1 MQRLVVVSNR
11 VPVPGDRSPVAG
23 GLAIGLADAI
33 TPGTLWFGWSGR
45 RVHAPSTK
53 ATVIEHREIG
63 YATIDL
69 TEADYRHFYVGFSNG
84 VLWPLLS
91 YRLGQVNFRRADYA
105 GYRVVNEAFAAA
117 LAPLLRSDD
126 LIWIHD
132 YQLLAVGQGLRELG
146 VKQRIG
152 FFLHTPFPP
161 PAIFCALPRAAE
173 LLDALCACDV
183 IGFHTADYRDAFLQ
197 CVAVLLETP
206 TNSDGTFNFRGRNV
220 RAIVDP
226 IGIDV
231 GGFAATAARSVGNA
245 AARRLETSL
254 VGRPLGV
261 SADRLDYAKG
271 LPNRVQALDHLFAN
285 HPEHRNH
292 LVFLQVAA
300 PSREELAVYRA
311 LRRELDRTV
320 GDINGRY
327 SEADWT
333 PVRYLTR
340 TVGRTTLAAYYRLAR
355 LGVVTPLRDGM
366 NLVAKEYI
374 AAQNSADPGVLIL
387 SRFAGAAEDLTDALI
402 VNPFDPEEIA
412 EAMHQGLA
420 MPLDERQARH
430 KSLLARI
437 RASSAR
443 QYCLTFLE
451 ALRSVA
457 AEVPVPRVAAEAART
472 RRPPTAKVPPAKVPR
487 RANHVVSHGRA
498 AGLVNGGLPLG

>member
-1 MQRLVVVSNR
+1 MTRLVVVSNR
-11 VPVPGDRSPVAG
+11 VPVPGDRSPAAG
-23 GLAIGLADAI
+23 GLAIGLADAV
-33 TPGTLWFGWSGR
+33 TDGSLWFGWSGR
-45 RVHAPSTK
+45 RGHETSTK
-53 ATVIEHREIG
+53 ATVAKVRAIT

-91 YRLGQVNFRRADYA
+91 YRLGQIDFRRIDYA
-105 GYRVVNEAFAAA
+105 GYRRVNEAFATA

-132 YQLLAVGQGLRELG
+132 YQLLAVGHALRALG
-146 VKQRIG
+146 VEQRIG

-161 PAIFCALPRAAE
+161 PGIFCALPRAAE
-173 LLDALCACDV
+173 LLDALCACDL

-197 CVAVLLETP
+197 CVSVLLDVP
-206 TNSDGTFNFRGRNV
+206 TNADGTFTHNGRRV

-231 GGFAATAARSVGNA
+231 GSFAATAARSVGNA
-245 AARRLETSL
+245 AAQRLANSL
-254 VGRPLGV
+254 GGRPLGV

-271 LPNRVQALDHLFAN
+271 LPNRVQALDHLFAS
-285 HPEHRNH
+285 HPEHRNRMI
-292 LVFLQVAA
+292 FLQIAA

-333 PVRYLTR
+333 PVRYITR
-340 TVGRTTLAAYYRLAR
+340 TVGRSTLAGYYRLAR
-355 LGVVTPLRDGM
+355 LGIVTPLRDGM

-374 AAQNSADPGVLIL
+374 AAQNAADPGVLIL
-387 SRFAGAAEDLTDALI
+387 SRFAGAAEELTDALI

-412 EAMHQGLA
+412 EAMHQGLE

-443 QYCLTFLE
+443 QFCLTFLA
-451 ALRSVA
+451 ALRDDQDA
-457 AEVPVPRVAAEAART
+457 VPVP
-472 RRPPTAKVPPAKVPR
+472 PTPVEP
-487 RANHVVSHGRA
+487 GRA
-498 AGLVNGGLPLG
+498 KRSATTTVASRRTSHVAPHRTVIAAANGHLPHI

>member
-1 MQRLVVVSNR
+1 MTRLVVVSNR
-11 VPVPGDRSPVAG
+11 VPVPGDRSPAAG
-23 GLAIGLADAI
+23 GLAVGLADAV
-33 TPGTLWFGWSGR
+33 TAGSLWFGWSGR
-45 RVHAPSTK
+45 RGHVRSTRPSVSEVRGIT
-53 ATVIEHREIG
+53 

-91 YRLGQVNFRRADYA
+91 YRLGHVNFRRNDYA
-105 GYRVVNEAFAAA
+105 GYRTVNEAFATA
-117 LAPLLRSDD
+117 LVPLLRDDD

-132 YQLLAVGQGLRELG
+132 YQLLAVGQGLRALG
-146 VKQRIG
+146 AEQRIG

-183 IGFHTADYRDAFLQ
+183 VGFHTADYRDAFLQ
-197 CVAVLLETP
+197 CVAVLLDATAD
-206 TNSDGTFNFRGRNV
+206 SDGIFTHRGRRV

-231 GGFAATAARSVGNA
+231 GGFAATAARSVGNV
-245 AARRLETSL
+245 AARRLATSL
-254 VGRPLGV
+254 GERPLGV

-271 LPNRVQALDHLFAN
+271 LPNRVQALDHLFAS
-285 HPEHRNH
+285 HPEHRNNFI
-292 LVFLQVAA
+292 FLQIAA

-340 TVGRTTLAAYYRLAR
+340 TVGRSTLAGYYRLAR
-355 LGVVTPLRDGM
+355 LGIVTPLRDGM

-374 AAQNSADPGVLIL
+374 AAQNSNDPGVLIL
-387 SRFAGAAEDLTDALI
+387 SRFAGAAEELTDALI

-443 QYCLTFLE
+443 QYCLTFLA
-451 ALRSVA
+451 ALRADA
-457 AEVPVPRVAAEAART
+457 AATPDPQAATESG
-472 RRPPTAKVPPAKVPR
+472 PPR
-487 RANHVVSHGRA
+487 RAIAAKNGRRTRHVVSRGPGMA
-498 AGLVNGGLPLG
+498 LANGGIPHN